1 MAEVIT
7 PNPLNL
13 VKQVFI
19 VLGAYVTAE
28 IFLVACAYLW
38 VFIYSMFINTGGNNA
53 YYEAYAQISSPV
65 VAVLLAGPAFFVIG
79 RFMRRRWDQ
88 ALKLAIAT
96 GLVNVIVAVAL
107 VTLSEIDE
115 FAYQVSMMGLAT
127 IAMLTGAYFGARGE
141 NR

>member
-38 VFIYSMFINTGGNNA
+38 VFIYSMFIDTGGNNA

-79 RFMRRRWDQ
+79 RFM
-88 ALKLAIAT
+88 A
-96 GLVNVIVAVAL
+96 
-107 VTLSEIDE
+107 
-115 FAYQVSMMGLAT
+115 
-127 IAMLTGAYFGARGE
+127 
-141 NR
+141 